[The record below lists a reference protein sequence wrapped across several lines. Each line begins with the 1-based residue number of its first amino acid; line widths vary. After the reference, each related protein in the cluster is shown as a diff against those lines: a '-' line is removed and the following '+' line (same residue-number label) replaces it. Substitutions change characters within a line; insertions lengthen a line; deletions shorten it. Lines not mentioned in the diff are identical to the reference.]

1 MLEGDRPLW
10 TVHRRDLDM
19 CHSTFTSSEL
29 WPRERN
35 VDERGSWPTDPQRRA
50 SDAER
55 EKTITLL
62 SDATAEGYL
71 TPDEFDE
78 RTSVALT
85 ARTMGDLTGL
95 LSDLPPEKRALRP
108 ERAGSTNANSEAKN
122 AIRGEIMT
130 YLRVM
135 TVLVIIWL
143 IVGIAAGAWYFWP
156 IWPALGWGVALVA
169 RVGIVARSGVR

>member
-1 MLEGDRPLW
+1 
-10 TVHRRDLDM
+10 M
-19 CHSTFTSSEL
+19 CHSTFTSAEL
-29 WPRERN
+29 WSRNRN

-55 EKTITLL
+55 EETITLL

-85 ARTMGDLTGL
+85 ARTMGDLIGL
-95 LSDLPPEKRALRP
+95 LSDLPPERRALRP
-108 ERAGSTNANSEAKN
+108 ERARSANANSETEN

-135 TVLVIIWL
+135 AVLVIIWL
-143 IVGIAAGAWYFWP
+143 IVGIAAGAWYFWL

-169 RVGIVARSGVR
+169 RIAIVARSGVR

>member
-1 MLEGDRPLW
+1 
-10 TVHRRDLDM
+10 M
-19 CHSTFTSSEL
+19 CHSTFTSAEL
-29 WPRERN
+29 WSRNRN
-35 VDERGSWPTDPQRRA
+35 VDERGSWPIDPQRRA

-55 EKTITLL
+55 EETITLL

-85 ARTMGDLTGL
+85 ARTRGDLIGL
-95 LSDLPPEKRALRP
+95 LSDLPPERRVLRP
-108 ERAGSTNANSEAKN
+108 ERARSANANSETKN

-135 TVLVIIWL
+135 AVLVIIWL

-169 RVGIVARSGVR
+169 RIAIVARSGVR